1 MQYYVTWH
9 RVANSLYIG
18 KNKCETNKCEEAC
31 WESNVMNKNYE
42 LSPTASSS
50 TCPEKE
56 MHCTMNAP
64 KGFFENC
71 IWCSITIIFTYTI
84 SQLRQLTAGVSLLSS
99 VSSSRRAFG
108 ICPVTL
114 TTLVRSWCG
123 VACTSLPL
131 ELCRGGSTCRSCR
144 LSSPTFSLPRYE
156 FTHYIIPTTYEEGSW
171 EYICGWRVGIPGI
184 SSFLPT
190 FWTSSCQLACAS
202 RRALRHCITSL
213 SHSLVTQC
221 LPLCCVGDH
230 CTSQ

>member
-99 VSSSRRAFG
+99 VSSSRSEEHTSELQSRPHISYAVF
-108 ICPVTL
+108 CLKKKKKTQVFLLVLKPQQL
-114 TTLVRSWCG
+114 YAERTTD
-123 VACTSLPL
+123 TIQSLHH
-131 ELCRGGSTCRSCR
+131 S
-144 LSSPTFSLPRYE
+144 
-156 FTHYIIPTTYEEGSW
+156 H
-171 EYICGWRVGIPGI
+171 
-184 SSFLPT
+184 SFL
-190 FWTSSCQLACAS
+190 
-202 RRALRHCITSL
+202 I
-213 SHSLVTQC
+213 
-221 LPLCCVGDH
+221 
-230 CTSQ
+230 